1 MDKFLLI
8 KARLLYIFQM
18 AERVQSG
25 PLETQLF
32 YEVFNASPIGV
43 VLENMEGQPL
53 FVNAFFCSMLGF
65 NEEELRTK
73 HCVDFSPPEDAEKD
87 WELFQQ
93 LKAGLINRYQIDKR
107 YYRRDRSLVWGRLSI
122 SLLNQTPRLV
132 IATVEDITEK
142 RMAEEARLRHAA
154 IVESSDDAIISLD
167 LNGIIQSWN
176 AGAQRIFGQTEAEA
190 IGQPVTLLIPT
201 ELWQGELEIL
211 DRLRTGERIE
221 HYETIR
227 VTKGGKKIRV
237 SLAVSVIRDASGRVT
252 GFSKIARDITER
264 ILTEDT
270 LADVSRKLVDIQEEE
285 RRRIARELHDDI
297 SQRLAMLS
305 VEIEQLKLN
314 PPNSADE
321 LKDQLTGIRE
331 AVHGVSKGV
340 QSISHQL
347 HPPLLEYLGLVAA
360 MKNFCQDFAAR
371 QKVEIDFTSADIPQ
385 SVSHEISLCLF
396 RILQE
401 ALHNGMKHSGVRK
414 FRVSLNR
421 SENQICLTVS
431 DNGSGFEVESA
442 MKKAGLGLISMR
454 ERVRLVH
461 GTIAIE
467 SKPMAGTTI
476 DVRVPFGLERGPQP
490 LAPQST

>member
-1 MDKFLLI
+1 
-8 KARLLYIFQM
+8 M

-25 PLETQLF
+25 ALETQLF
-32 YEVFNASPIGV
+32 YEVFNASPIGI

-65 NEEELRTK
+65 NEDELRTK

-87 WELFQQ
+87 WTLFQQ
-93 LKAGLINRYQIDKR
+93 LKEGLIDRYQIDKR
-107 YYRRDRSLVWGRLSI
+107 YIRRDGSLVWGRLSI
-122 SLLNQTPRLV
+122 SLLNQTPQLV

-142 RMAEEARLRHAA
+142 RMAEEVRLRHAA

-176 AGAQRIFGQTEAEA
+176 AAAQSIYGYSESEA
-190 IGQPVTLLIPT
+190 IGQPVTLLIPA
-201 ELWQGELEIL
+201 ERQPEEQEVLE
-211 DRLRTGERIE
+211 RLRTGERIE

-227 VTKGGKKIRV
+227 VSKHGERVGV
-237 SLAVSVIRDASGRVT
+237 SLSVSAIRDASGRVT
-252 GFSKIARDITER
+252 GFSKIARDIR
-264 ILTEDT
+264 QRKLVEDT
-270 LADVSRKLVDIQEEE
+270 LADISRKLIDIQEEE
-285 RRRIARELHDDI
+285 RRRIARDLHDDI
-297 SQRLAMLS
+297 SQRLAMLV

-314 PPNSADE
+314 PPGSRDE
-321 LKDQLTGIRE
+321 LVDQLTGIGA
-331 AVHGVSKGV
+331 AVRGVSKGV

-371 QKVEIDFTSADIPQ
+371 QKVEIDFTSDEIPQ
-385 SVSHEISLCLF
+385 IVSHEISLCLF

-401 ALHNGMKHSGVRK
+401 GLQNAAKHSGVRK
-414 FRVSLNR
+414 FRVSLNSSL
-421 SENQICLTVS
+421 SELHLTVS
-431 DNGSGFEVESA
+431 DSGTGFDVEKA
-442 MKKAGLGLISMR
+442 MNKGGLGLISMR

-467 SKPMAGTTI
+467 SKPMAGTMI
-476 DVRVPFGLERGPQP
+476 HVRVPFGLERSFQP
-490 LAPQST
+490 LAPHST